1 MKRSYSKE
9 DMTAVLQLEKLAKK
23 KYEKK
28 IKLQWWEKFWL
39 HESWSLM
46 LPLKILLPWDSP
58 VFAPYPVHSLFKLE
72 SRLQDIQSS
81 PKCAVAIQWIFSEIS
96 FTLKSNFFAER
107 CINGIT
113 SRTSIKFRLSPIY
126 SFISHLMQP
135 NLKFLNY
142 LSINIYR
149 RIFSPMSDCI
159 KYE

>member
-9 DMTAVLQLEKLAKK
+9 DMTAMMQLEKKSKK
-23 KYEKK
+23 KYEKN
-28 IKLQWWEKFWL
+28 QAPMMEKFWL

-96 FTLKSNFFAER
+96 FTLKSNFFYFK
-107 CINGIT
+107 
-113 SRTSIKFRLSPIY
+113 IKFLCRKMYKWYCQSNFDKIQT
-126 SFISHLMQP
+126 FSHL
-135 NLKFLNY
+135 FLY
-142 LSINIYR
+142 FPFDATKPKIPQLSVHKHI
-149 RIFSPMSDCI
+149 P
-159 KYE
+159 